1 MSGTS
6 GSPAGS
12 PAIAAFRRFVG
23 WQGLRWARLRRA
35 AIAVAVAL
43 VAAIVANLAVHKIL
57 FLLYV
62 EHFVEDLRIASRLP
76 IESQDPNV
84 IIVTITEDTLAKFP
98 YREPVDRGFLADLLR
113 LIEAQGPRAIAL
125 DILFDQPTEP
135 AKDEALHRSLVEA
148 PVPLVVSYVDDPA
161 LVNEE
166 QKEFLD
172 DFVPPTARVLANF
185 SADLFDTAHS
195 IFPGHAQPDG
205 SFLPGFA
212 RGLVAK
218 LGIVT
223 PPTEVPIAW
232 RGRPDT
238 KTPPFRMFPAHSLR
252 ILSPEMLKV
261 LKDKVVLIGADYSL
275 TDRHRTP
282 FAAIYEGAE
291 GFLPGIVIH
300 AHSVAQLIE
309 GRSSGHLDW
318 RINLAIVLGL
328 AALGALLGGIEFD
341 LTTRIG
347 AALGVVA
354 LLWLVGFEL
363 FHSERVMIELATPTI
378 ALALSLWMTESL
390 GGREARRQR
399 EFVTSTFSRYV
410 SPKVVKQLVDSRAPL
425 TLEGDRR
432 VMTFIFTDI
441 AGFTTL
447 SETIDSHKLAELLNA
462 YLDGVCQ
469 VILKYDGM
477 VDKFIGDAVF
487 AIFNAPTAQADHP
500 ERAVKCALEIDDYAE
515 RFRAAR
521 NSEGIGLGVTR
532 IGIHTGQATIGNF
545 GSLLLKMDYTALGDA
560 VNTASR
566 LEGLNKYFGTRICV
580 SDDTRSKCAGVAFRP
595 LGIIILKGK
604 TVAHTVFEPIQGYLA
619 DVEYIR
625 RYEQAYSCLEQRS
638 PAAMAL
644 FAALH
649 DEQPLDPCVAMHLER
664 LRSGETGADIAMTEK

>member
-1 MSGTS
+1 
-6 GSPAGS
+6 
-12 PAIAAFRRFVG
+12 
-23 WQGLRWARLRRA
+23 
-35 AIAVAVAL
+35 VA
-43 VAAIVANLAVHKIL
+43 
-57 FLLYV
+57 
-62 EHFVEDLRIASRLP
+62 
-76 IESQDPNV
+76 
-84 IIVTITEDTLAKFP
+84 ITEDTLAKFP

-113 LIEAQGPRAIAL
+113 LIEARGPRAIAM

-135 AKDEALHRSLVEA
+135 AKDEALHRMLVEA
-148 PVPLVVSYVDDPA
+148 TVPLVVSYVDDPA
-161 LVNEE
+161 IVNDE

-172 DFVPPTARVLANF
+172 DFVPPSERVLANF

-212 RGLVAK
+212 RGLVAR

-223 PPTEVPIAW
+223 PPAEVPIAW

-238 KTPPFRMFPAHSLR
+238 KTPAFRMFPAHSLR
-252 ILSPEMLKV
+252 ILPAEMLKV

-300 AHSVAQLIE
+300 AHSVAQLLE

-318 RINLAIVLGL
+318 RVNLVIVLGL

-341 LTTRIG
+341 LTTRIC
-347 AALGVVA
+347 AALAVIA

-363 FHSERVMIELATPTI
+363 FHSERVMIELVTPTI

-469 VILKYDGM
+469 IILKYDGM

-487 AIFNAPTAQADHP
+487 AIFNAPTEQADHP

-566 LEGLNKYFGTRICV
+566 LEGLNKYFGTRVCV
-580 SDDTRSKCAGVAFRP
+580 SDDTRAKCAGIAFRP

-604 TVAHTVFEPIQGYLA
+604 TVAHTVFEPIYGYLA
-619 DVEYIR
+619 DAEYVR
-625 RYEQAYSCLEQRS
+625 RYEQAYSGLEQRS
-638 PAAMAL
+638 PAALAL

-649 DEQPLDPCVAMHLER
+649 DEQPLDLCVAMHLER